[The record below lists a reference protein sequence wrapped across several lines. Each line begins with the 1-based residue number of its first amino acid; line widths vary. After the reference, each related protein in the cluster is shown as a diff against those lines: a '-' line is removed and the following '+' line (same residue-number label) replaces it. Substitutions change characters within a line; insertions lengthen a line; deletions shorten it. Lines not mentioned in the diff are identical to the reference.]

1 MDMHQLKSKPRK
13 AGYLEDQF
21 LVAMPGMM
29 DERFARSVVYICAH
43 GEDGALGLIINQ
55 KQEMRF
61 PDLLVQLGIVQEKE
75 AIHLP
80 EATRELVG
88 RHGGPVDRSRGFVLH
103 SGDFVVESSMPVS
116 DTVCLTATIDILRAM
131 SAGRGPQHALM
142 ALGYSGWGA
151 GQLEHEISQNGWLT
165 CPADPDLLFDAD
177 IERKYERILASIG
190 VDPTR
195 LSAAAGHA

>member
-80 EATRELVG
+80 EATRELVV

-165 CPADPDLLFDAD
+165 CPADPEVLFAD
-177 IERKYERILASIG
+177 DIDSIYDRILASIG
-190 VDPTR
+190 VDVTH
-195 LSAAAGHA
+195 LSSVAGHA